1 VKVCDN
7 DRYQLTDT
15 TNQLNLFNHPRRNIE
30 SSCPHTHFKKS
41 RSTTKLIQ
49 ASSFY
54 FIFPLQQHGFGFLR
68 SKTVAQDCN
77 FFWSHNIVIYPL
89 IVFTIVLAGYYDSMF
104 LKTSKN
110 LSVSMNGY
118 SLLSL
123 EHLTK
128 CQNFIQVYL

>member
-1 VKVCDN
+1 VKICDN

-54 FIFPLQQHGFGFLR
+54 FIFSIAATWFWILEEQNRGTGLQFLL
-68 SKTVAQDCN
+68 V
-77 FFWSHNIVIYPL
+77 P
-89 IVFTIVLAGYYDSMF
+89 
-104 LKTSKN
+104 
-110 LSVSMNGY
+110 
-118 SLLSL
+118 
-123 EHLTK
+123 
-128 CQNFIQVYL
+128 